1 MKEPVDYY
9 LVLNLITKEII
20 RFKIKPNI
28 FYEDYKK
35 AHKMIITSIKVLVLS
50 DGILEI
56 TPDRYNVL
64 ETHYINTKF
73 IVSWKIEENKSL
85 NKKDYILELE

>member
-1 MKEPVDYY
+1 MKEPINYY

-28 FYEDYKK
+28 FYEDYQK
-35 AHKMIITSIKVLVLS
+35 AHKMLITSIKILVLS

-56 TPDRYNVL
+56 TPDKYDVL
-64 ETHYINTKF
+64 ETQYINTKYL
-73 IVSWKIEENKSL
+73 ISWRIEQNKFL